1 MHFLTVPLEE
11 DCIVL
16 TLILIAYVLHNASQ
30 EDVYTSCGRELV
42 IRVLDSYNGTILA
55 YGQTGAG
62 KTHTMTGPSSNFTLR
77 GIIPRAIAQ
86 VHNIIYSLQYC
97 IQWNLS
103 IADTLGTAENVLII
117 EVSSFQG

>member
-1 MHFLTVPLEE
+1 M
-11 DCIVL
+11 
-16 TLILIAYVLHNASQ
+16 
-30 EDVYTSCGRELV
+30 
-42 IRVLDSYNGTILA
+42 LDGYNGTILA

-86 VHNIIYSLQYC
+86 VHNIIYLLQYC